1 VDFKERGVAI
11 ASGSFLSG
19 RLSCLSAILLP
30 NKAYGRID
38 TNSYV
43 RLDSSRFIPV
53 CQVSESAGGNY
64 QFYCSLA
71 VFTASFYSY
80 PHIATLYEDVSNL
93 LRHFAGDSCLRYC
106 AVQLF

>member
-1 VDFKERGVAI
+1 MDFKERGVAI
-11 ASGSFLSG
+11 ASGSVLSD
-19 RLSCLSAILLP
+19 RLSCLSAILFL

-53 CQVSESAGGNY
+53 CQVSGSASSNRKSD
-64 QFYCSLA
+64 CSVA
-71 VFTASFYSY
+71 VFTASCSEY
-80 PHIATLYEDVSNL
+80 PWIATIYQDVSSM
-93 LRHFAGDSCLRYC
+93 LRRFAGDSCLRYC